1 MAWYFLCHGHIL
13 FTYLCYILDELNVNR
28 SPQEQRL
35 EFTSMC
41 PKIQGGLDGRVT
53 PNHQVQI
60 KVG

>member
-1 MAWYFLCHGHIL
+1 MALYFLCHGHIL

-28 SPQEQRL
+28 SPHGRRQ
-35 EFTSMC
+35 EFTSVGQ
-41 PKIQGGLDGRVT
+41 KIQEGLDGRGT